1 MYKGYKVVSLS
12 APVNGAK
19 SKYKDVSVWA
29 ATQLKTAVG
38 VNVTDVSY
46 DASITNGNV
55 TLEFPEPY
63 TIPENGAYL
72 GFSVTVRSLDMSEG
86 TRYPIGFGYPANP
99 NALCLHRKKYR
110 LRPVLRHSD
119 IFKHTSCSG

>member
-29 ATQLKTAVG
+29 ATQLKTAAG

-72 GFSVTVRSLDMSEG
+72 GFSVTVRSLDISEG
-86 TRYPIGFGYPANP
+86 TDTLSVSDIPPIQ
-99 NALCLHRKKYR
+99 
-110 LRPVLRHSD
+110 RPMPSSQEVSAATRIMALRH
-119 IFKHTSCSG
+119 IQAYFL